1 MPFGG
6 NQMDTILIILI
17 SVILSFVIN
26 ILVFKRVIKEIMKY
40 IDSIDK
46 CYREAL
52 HETIMAFDK
61 HSKSE

>member
-1 MPFGG
+1 
-6 NQMDTILIILI
+6 MDTILIILI

-26 ILVFKRVIKEIMKY
+26 ILVFKRVIKEIMRY
-40 IDSIDK
+40 IDSIDQ

-61 HSKSE
+61 HSKNEGD

>member
-1 MPFGG
+1 
-6 NQMDTILIILI
+6 MDTILIILI

-26 ILVFKRVIKEIMKY
+26 MLIFKRVIKEIMKY
-40 IDSIDK
+40 IDSIDQ

-52 HETIMAFDK
+52 HETIRAFDK